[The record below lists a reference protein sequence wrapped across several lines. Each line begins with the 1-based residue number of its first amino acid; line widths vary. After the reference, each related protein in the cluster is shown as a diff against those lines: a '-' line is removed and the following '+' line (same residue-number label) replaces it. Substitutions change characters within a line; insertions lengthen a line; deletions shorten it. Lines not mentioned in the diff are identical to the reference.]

1 MSLPTPSQPVSHK
14 WFHQSVNH
22 KKKLSLRHPLPTFG
36 RFSFYQA
43 SIWFR
48 VDKVRQKVTK
58 SYKSELRHLFHH
70 YILISRKCPFKT
82 LFQHKVPSSLSPNSR
97 PNPEN
102 TTKLWNFIWRMFWF
116 NQHTITNDFCLKRF
130 LSFRK
135 PELSNLIIV
144 K

>member
-1 MSLPTPSQPVSHK
+1 MSLPTPSQSVSHK
-14 WFHQSVNH
+14 RFHQSVNH

-36 RFSFYQA
+36 GFSFFQA
-43 SIWFR
+43 SIWLR
-48 VDKVRQKVTK
+48 VDKVRQKLTKVSSDIYFTVTSWFLENVLVK
-58 SYKSELRHLFHH
+58 PYFNT
-70 YILISRKCPFKT
+70 KCPPPFLPT
-82 LFQHKVPSSLSPNSR
+82 VSQ

-116 NQHTITNDFCLKRF
+116 NQHTIANDFCLKSF

-135 PELSNLIIV
+135 AELSNLIIV